1 MSARTSSVGLDGVVL
16 LDKPSGVSSNA
27 ALQRARR
34 ALGAAKAGHAG
45 TLDPLASGLL
55 PLLLGEATKLAGA
68 LLDADKRYEATVA
81 LGTTTTTGD
90 VEGAVLER
98 RPVAVT
104 QRDLDLAAVRFL
116 GEVEQVPP
124 MHSAL
129 KHRGRPLYDYARRGV
144 SVPRP
149 ARRVTIHELT
159 LELATATT
167 VRLYLRCS
175 KGTYVRTLAEDLGAE
190 LGCGAHLSLLRRTG
204 VGPFSVAEAIAL
216 DALESA
222 PPAERQRCIRPVEVL
237 VGHLPEVELSAQ
249 LAGRFRQGQVV
260 ATARPVPQGAVRVL
274 GPDRRFLGLGEGAGG
289 AAVRPTRL
297 VRPPAQTL

>member
-1 MSARTSSVGLDGVVL
+1 VSPRTRSVRLDGVVL
-16 LDKPSGVSSNA
+16 LDKPSGISSNA
-27 ALQRARR
+27 ALQRVRR

-68 LLDADKRYEATVA
+68 LLDAEKRYEATVT

-90 VEGAVLER
+90 AEGAVLER

-104 QRDLDLAAVRFL
+104 QRDLDLAAARFQ

-144 SVPRP
+144 SVARAP
-149 ARRVTIHELT
+149 RRVTIHALT
-159 LELATATT
+159 LELATAST
-167 VRLYLRCS
+167 VRLRLRCS
-175 KGTYVRTLAEDLGAE
+175 KGTYVRTLAEDLGAV
-190 LGCGAHLSLLRRTG
+190 LGCGAHLSALRRTG
-204 VGPFSVAEAIAL
+204 VGPFGLGDAIAL

-222 PPAERQRCIRPVEVL
+222 PPAERRGCIRPIEVL
-237 VGHLPEVELSAQ
+237 VAHLPEVELPAP

-260 ATARPVPQGAVRVL
+260 PTGSSVPPGAVRVL
-274 GPDRRFLGLGEGAGG
+274 GPERRFLGLGEGAGG
-289 AAVRPTRL
+289 GAVRPTRL
-297 VRPPAQTL
+297 VRPPAETL